1 MKVPLLVVLMWTLL
15 VTAPLVSRNHGRLP
29 RSGLIQTQQSATAKP
44 PDTERIVSTF
54 TAKETEFRNALA
66 QYRFKR
72 DAAVQTIGAGGQI
85 SGEYRRTS
93 RLTVDDTGKLIE
105 KILFFPTPTL

>member
-1 MKVPLLVVLMWTLL
+1 MKSPLLAILL
-15 VTAPLVSRNHGRLP
+15 WALVVTAPLLLRNHGRLAHGRLNKAQP
-29 RSGLIQTQQSATAKP
+29 QPSATATP
-44 PDTERIVSTF
+44 VDTERIVSTF

-72 DAAVQTIGAGGQI
+72 DATVQTIGAGGQI

-93 RLTVDDTGKLIE
+93 HLSVDDREVRSAAI
-105 KILFFPTPTL
+105 